1 MLLIDQSNACFNKY
15 IFHFTLVYLTCGLRL
30 GMLTRCSQQEVS
42 TMNETEEHFTKHEQL
57 MYFKREEE
65 HQK

>member
-1 MLLIDQSNACFNKY
+1 MLSIH
-15 IFHFTLVYLTCGLRL
+15 FHFTLVYLTCGLRL

-42 TMNETEEHFTKHEQL
+42 TMNEEEEHFNSEHEQL
-57 MYFKREEE
+57 MIFKRKEE